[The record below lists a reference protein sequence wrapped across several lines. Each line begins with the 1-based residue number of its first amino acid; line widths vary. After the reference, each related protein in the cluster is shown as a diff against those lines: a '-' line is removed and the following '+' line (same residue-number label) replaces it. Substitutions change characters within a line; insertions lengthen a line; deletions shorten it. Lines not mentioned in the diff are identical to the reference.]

1 MKAAVATSGKRDH
14 SLADT
19 LVQAADDMGALYHS
33 HATCACTYDQRFPTR
48 WFFVFQKGLEM
59 KRYEQV
65 TNYVPALREP
75 PPRHQIIDIP
85 PTEIATLPPAAMT
98 TVEMRASYMDRA
110 KGFQIVSVPI
120 AIAFGVGVL
129 VVAAVGWS
137 VPVFSL
143 GALAVFWLA
152 FLGWWLLGWA
162 IHHIASPDGIALVQA
177 LLMYKYVRN
186 EQRERHS
193 RYARLHDKDGV
204 NYE

>member
-1 MKAAVATSGKRDH
+1 MKQRQNNFVAPAPRPRVEIIEVGEPMPMLPTAQTSVQLTTTYTDRAAG
-14 SLADT
+14 
-19 LVQAADDMGALYHS
+19 
-33 HATCACTYDQRFPTR
+33 
-48 WFFVFQKGLEM
+48 FQL
-59 KRYEQV
+59 
-65 TNYVPALREP
+65 
-75 PPRHQIIDIP
+75 
-85 PTEIATLPPAAMT
+85 ATLPI
-98 TVEMRASYMDRA
+98 S
-110 KGFQIVSVPI
+110 
-120 AIAFGVGVL
+120 IAFGVGVL
-129 VVAAVGWS
+129 VVAIAGWS
-137 VPVFSL
+137 VPIFSL